1 MIRIRETQMRVFAA
15 AREAEV
21 TGRLADRFA
30 KEYPD
35 DFRSMGSD
43 RVFAFVSE
51 TITAAKKRLIHS
63 EDAVYVLLRL
73 FHEFQPDLGLNPYRR
88 WANSL
93 LDDHSLPAAVRVNMV
108 ARKLFAL
115 SQGRR
120 IVLNRVETE

>member
-1 MIRIRETQMRVFAA
+1 MLRIRETQLRVFEA
-15 AREAEV
+15 AREAAF
-21 TGRLADRFA
+21 TGRLVDRFA

-43 RVFAFVSE
+43 RVVAFVSE
-51 TITAAKKRLIHS
+51 TITAAKKRLIRS
-63 EDAVYVLLRL
+63 EEAVYVLLRL
-73 FHEFQPDLGLNPYRR
+73 FHEFQPDLGLNPYRD

-93 LDDHSLPAAVRVNMV
+93 LDDHSLPSAVRTNMV
-108 ARKLFAL
+108 ARRLFAL